1 MTKKVDY
8 KYDEDKILTELKGYI
23 DSTYDEHYSQNK
35 FQTTEFIM
43 DCGHGDGFCL
53 GNAIKYIQRYGK
65 KEGFNRK
72 DLIKATHYCIMAI
85 HNHDKLRG
93 NK

>member
-1 MTKKVDY
+1 MNREIDY
-8 KYDEDKILTELKGYI
+8 KYDEDRILLELKEYI
-23 DSTYDEHYSQNK
+23 DATYDEHDSQNK

-65 KEGFNRK
+65 KEGYNRK
-72 DLIKATHYCIMAI
+72 DLIKATHYCIMALY
-85 HNHDKLRG
+85 NHDKLRG

>member
-1 MTKKVDY
+1 
-8 KYDEDKILTELKGYI
+8 
-23 DSTYDEHYSQNK
+23 
-35 FQTTEFIM
+35 M

-65 KEGFNRK
+65 KDGFNRK

-85 HNHDKLRG
+85 HNHDTLRG
-93 NK
+93 K